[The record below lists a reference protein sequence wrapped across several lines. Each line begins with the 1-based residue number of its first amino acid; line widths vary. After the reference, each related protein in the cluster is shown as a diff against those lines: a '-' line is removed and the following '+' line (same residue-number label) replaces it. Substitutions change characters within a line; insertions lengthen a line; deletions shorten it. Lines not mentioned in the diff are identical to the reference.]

1 MKGGEGVSNGNVSI
15 PVHVDRAKLDEAVSK
30 AERIGELLK
39 EARSLAGELASLEVP
54 ISVDV

>member
-1 MKGGEGVSNGNVSI
+1 MSNGNVSI
-15 PVHVDRAKLDEAVSK
+15 PVHVDHAKLDEAISK
-30 AERIGELLK
+30 AERLGELLK